1 MCKFSFIFEFSHSS
15 FKSTATMKLRRKL
28 KKIDLHKFVSK
39 TAQGGSIPGTVE
51 YIGQPR
57 DENIRIDVLEYDESS
72 IINKS
77 VVSFAKELEAYI
89 EHPGI
94 KWIQIT
100 GVHDPEILNEIGRIF
115 KIIPLDLEDI
125 ANTTQRPRI
134 EERDDYIFMVFKVLQ
149 LEQESRDV
157 NIEQVSLILGSNY
170 VISFHETTPKVFET
184 LQNRI
189 LTGMGRVRKMKSD
202 YLVFAITDIIID
214 QYFTLIED
222 IGEIIEATE
231 EELIASPGQS
241 SQEAIYKLKRRLGY
255 VKKSIWPAREVL
267 NQLQHSDHELIHEE
281 TKIYFR
287 NIYDHTI
294 QIIETLESLRDLTSG
309 MMDLYLSAVSLRMN
323 EIMKV
328 LTIFSAIFIPLTFFA
343 GIYGMNFKKIP
354 ELEWEYGYYFFWG
367 IMIII
372 TLFMLAFFRRKK
384 WL

>member
-1 MCKFSFIFEFSHSS
+1 
-15 FKSTATMKLRRKL
+15 MKRKRKL
-28 KKIDLHKFVSK
+28 KKIDLRKFVSK
-39 TAQGGSIPGTVE
+39 TAKRGSIPGTVE

-57 DENIRIDVLEYDESS
+57 VEDVKIEILEYDEST
-72 IINKS
+72 IISENVLSS
-77 VVSFAKELEAYI
+77 VKELEPYLT
-89 EHPGI
+89 HPGI

-100 GVHDPEILNEIGRIF
+100 GVHNSEILSEIGKLF
-115 KIIPLDLEDI
+115 KIISLDLEDI

-134 EERDDYIFMVFKVLQ
+134 EERENYIFMVFKVLQ

-157 NIEQVSLILGSNY
+157 NIEQVSIVLGPDY
-170 VISFHETTPKVFET
+170 VITFHETTPLIFET
-184 LQNRI
+184 LQTRI

-202 YLVFAITDIIID
+202 YLVFTITDIIID
-214 QYFTLIED
+214 QYFALIED
-222 IGEIIEATE
+222 IGETIEETE
-231 EELIASPGQS
+231 EELIASPGQA

-267 NQLQHSDHELIHEE
+267 NQLQHSDHELINEE

-309 MMDLYLSAVSLRMN
+309 MMDLYLSTVSYKMN

-328 LTIFSAIFIPLTFFA
+328 LTIFSTIFIPLTFFA
-343 GIYGMNFKKIP
+343 GVYGMNFKYLP
-354 ELEWEYGYYFFWG
+354 ELEWKSGYYIFWG
-367 IMIII
+367 IMITI
-372 TLFMLAFFRRKK
+372 TIVMLFYFRRKK

>member
-1 MCKFSFIFEFSHSS
+1 
-15 FKSTATMKLRRKL
+15 MKHRRKL
-28 KKIDLHKFVSK
+28 KKIDLNKFVSK

-77 VVSFAKELEAYI
+77 VVGFAKELEAYI

-100 GVHDPEILNEIGRIF
+100 GVHNPEILNEIGRIF

-134 EERDDYIFMVFKVLQ
+134 EERDNYIFMVFKVLQ
-149 LEQESRDV
+149 LEQENREV
-157 NIEQVSLILGSNY
+157 NIEQVSLILGPNY

-281 TKIYFR
+281 TKMYFR

-372 TLFMLAFFRRKK
+372 TLFMLAFFRRRK

>member
-1 MCKFSFIFEFSHSS
+1 
-15 FKSTATMKLRRKL
+15 MKRKRKL
-28 KKIDLHKFVSK
+28 KKIDLRKFVSK
-39 TAQGGSIPGTVE
+39 TAKRGSIPGTVE

-57 DENIRIDVLEYDESS
+57 KEEVKIEILEYDESK
-72 IINKS
+72 IINEKVLS
-77 VVSFAKELEAYI
+77 CVKELEPYLA
-89 EHPGI
+89 HPGI

-100 GVHDPEILNEIGRIF
+100 GVYNADILSELGNLF
-115 KIIPLDLEDI
+115 KIISLDLEDI

-134 EERDDYIFMVFKVLQ
+134 EERENYIFMVFKVLQ
-149 LEQESRDV
+149 LEPESRDV
-157 NIEQVSLILGSNY
+157 NIEQVSIVLGRDY
-170 VISFHETTPKVFET
+170 VITFHETTPLIFET
-184 LQNRI
+184 LQTRI
-189 LTGMGRVRKMKSD
+189 LTGLGRVRKMKSD
-202 YLVFAITDIIID
+202 YLVFAITDILID

-222 IGEIIEATE
+222 IGDTIEETE

-281 TKIYFR
+281 AKIYFR

-309 MMDLYLSAVSLRMN
+309 MMDLYLSTVSLKMN

-328 LTIFSAIFIPLTFFA
+328 LTIFSTIFIPLTFFA
-343 GIYGMNFKKIP
+343 GVYGMNFKYLP
-354 ELEWEYGYYFFWG
+354 ELEWESGYFIFWG
-367 IMIII
+367 VMIII
-372 TLFMLAFFRRKK
+372 TAFMLMFFRRRK

>member
-1 MCKFSFIFEFSHSS
+1 
-15 FKSTATMKLRRKL
+15 MKNRRKL

-39 TAQGGSIPGTVE
+39 TAKSGSIPGTIE

-57 DENIRIDVLEYDESS
+57 DENIIIDVLEYDESS

-100 GVHDPEILNEIGRIF
+100 GVYNPEILNEIGRIF
-115 KIIPLDLEDI
+115 KIISFDLEDI

-134 EERDDYIFMVFKVLQ
+134 EERDEYIFMVFKVLQ
-149 LEQESRDV
+149 LEQESREV

-170 VISFHETTPKVFET
+170 VISFHETTPKVFGT

-202 YLVFAITDIIID
+202 YLIFSIIDIIID

-231 EELIASPGQS
+231 EELISSPGQS

-267 NQLQHSDHELIHEE
+267 NQLQHSDHDLIHEE
-281 TKIYFR
+281 TKMYFR

-309 MMDLYLSAVSLRMN
+309 MMDLYLSAVSLKMN

-343 GIYGMNFKKIP
+343 GVYGMNFKYLP
-354 ELEWEYGYYFFWG
+354 ELEWKYGYYFFWG
-367 IMIII
+367 IMITL
-372 TLFMLAFFRRKK
+372 TLFMLAFFRRRK